1 VNDSVDDSELYV
13 IANREVDTNTQDD
26 ILWRKAMALNAGNR
40 EKAKYK
46 YFKLRVQQL
55 KKTGVP
61 KSKVNLEPKAKPT
74 KEEKKVDTDN
84 SYEEERIAEID
95 EALNKNNK
103 QVKDKSDDKNML
115 KGISLMLFIIA
126 VVIWGINI
134 NKSSKSTKTTYIEK
148 PAKIDSAKQNE
159 YNYKNSS
166 YDNKYSLQIDTYP
179 SNATVKI
186 MNIGSKYS
194 YGMYLIK
201 GNYRIQVSSYGYKTK
216 TEWINL
222 VEDTNKYIDLSS
234 DEPVIKKKKAVEMY
248 PLTINTIPS
257 DAKVQIMNINPK
269 YYDGIMLKKG
279 IYNIRVSKYGYETQ
293 EGTANPFEYA
303 TYNVTLDKNKKT
315 SSYSKPKNNNYSN
328 NNGLP
333 AHAKIDIYGTGWDCQ
348 RGYFK
353 SGNQCIKV
361 NIPTNGKV
369 DIYGTGWD
377 CQRGYFKSGNQ
388 CVKVNIPTNGK
399 VDIYGT
405 GWDCQRGY
413 FKSGNQCIK
422 VGQ

>member
-1 VNDSVDDSELYV
+1 MNDSVDDSELYV

-26 ILWRKAMALNAGNR
+26 ALWRKAMALTAGNK

-46 YFKLRVQQL
+46 YLKLRVLQL

-61 KSKVNLEPKAKPT
+61 KSKVNPELKSEPIKK
-74 KEEKKVDTDN
+74 EKKVDTDN

-148 PAKIDSAKQNE
+148 PAKIDAAKQNE

-186 MNIGSKYS
+186 MNIGPKYS

-222 VEDTNKYIDLSS
+222 VEDTNKYIALSS
-234 DEPVIKKKKAVEMY
+234 DKPVIKKKEAVEMY

-293 EGTANPFEYA
+293 EGTANPFEYT
-303 TYNVTLDKNKKT
+303 TYNVTLKKKNNYNT
-315 SSYSKPKNNNYSN
+315 NNTASSYSNQNNKIPVNAFVSGSAWYC
-328 NNGLP
+328 NNGY
-333 AHAKIDIYGTGWDCQ
+333 K
-348 RGYFK
+348 
-353 SGNQCIKV
+353 
-361 NIPTNGKV
+361 
-369 DIYGTGWD
+369 
-377 CQRGYFKSGNQ
+377 
-388 CVKVNIPTNGK
+388 
-399 VDIYGT
+399 
-405 GWDCQRGY
+405 
-413 FKSGNQCIK
+413 K
-422 VGQ
+422 VGNECIPIGY